1 MVFMDDSVKELSRF
15 KFRKKVYSV
24 FLIVGIILVTL
35 GIISGMVMPDPLVFG
50 NHLLLRGGGLLGVI
64 IGFIFYQDEEI
75 FAQKFDMTH

>member
-1 MVFMDDSVKELSRF
+1 MVFMDDSVKELNRF

-50 NHLLLRGGGLLGVI
+50 NHILLLGGGCL
-64 IGFIFYQDEEI
+64 ES
-75 FAQKFDMTH
+75 